1 MSVDDLYK
9 EYSSFLNKKDISYL
23 VARKE
28 IPVLN
33 EIKKILDIR
42 YLQSFLSSRTYLSM
56 YSLCLF
62 DLKEVQCSFQNLLE

>member
-42 YLQSFLSSRTYLSM
+42 
-56 YSLCLF
+56 C
-62 DLKEVQCSFQNLLE
+62 